1 MYPIIETSKS
11 LPAHTLYEDNQPP
24 AQPPSMCLK
33 YTAISFDAQISN
45 MITEEEVLAKL
56 KTIYDPEIPVNIV
69 DLGLIYEVKP
79 FENGVYIR
87 MTLTTAS
94 CPAAALMPEEIR
106 LVLEEIPEIKQVD
119 IDIVYTPRWTRERM
133 SEEARKIL
141 SF

>member
-1 MYPIIETSKS
+1 MV
-11 LPAHTLYEDNQPP
+11 
-24 AQPPSMCLK
+24 
-33 YTAISFDAQISN
+33 
-45 MITEEEVLAKL
+45 TEEAVLDKL

-79 FENGVYIR
+79 IEKGVYIR

-106 LVLEEIPEIKQVD
+106 MVLEEIPEIKVVD

-133 SEEARKIL
+133 SEEAKKIL
-141 SF
+141 SL